1 LKEENGLLFPA
12 LKGDSVLLPVSK
24 EGLPVLKGGL
34 PVSKEGL
41 PVSKEEIVF
50 YFRLSKKTCLTSGLE
65 CLTSGVEER

>member
-1 LKEENGLLFPA
+1 LKEENGLLFPD
-12 LKGDSVLLPVSK
+12 LKGDSVL
-24 EGLPVLKGGL
+24 L